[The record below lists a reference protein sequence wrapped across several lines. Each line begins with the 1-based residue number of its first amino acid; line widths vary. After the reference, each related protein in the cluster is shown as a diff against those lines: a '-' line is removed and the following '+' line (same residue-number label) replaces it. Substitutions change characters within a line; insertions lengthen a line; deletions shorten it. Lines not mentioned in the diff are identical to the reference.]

1 MPVKRASA
9 KKYTSNPISG
19 MGDLFGEPELPAGF
33 RYIPDVI
40 STADEKSLVQRFEKL
55 PLKPFEFHGHQGNR
69 RIYTFGHRYVF
80 AGQEPRADASI
91 PDYLLPLTDVASQIS
106 GVPADA
112 FEQLMVTEYA
122 PGAGIGWHRDRP
134 SYEDIVAVSFL
145 APCTLRL
152 RRRVGGGLG
161 APVRACRTTIGVF
174 APWPGAGQLAAQH
187 RTDGRSALL
196 RDLAYVSP
204 WPNLLER
211 LAFRD
216 CGCQIGEVIRQSV
229 RGDGAVAS
237 APSRNHDSAL
247 SRGHQATAN
256 LGPVSPTVA

>member
-1 MPVKRASA
+1 
-9 KKYTSNPISG
+9 

-40 STADEKSLVQRFEKL
+40 STAGEKSLVQRFEKL
-55 PLKPFEFHGHQGNR
+55 PLKPFEFHGRQGNR

-106 GVPADA
+106 GVPAEA

-134 SYEDIVAVSFL
+134 SYEDRRSVVSQAL
-145 APCTLRL
+145 HIAAAAE
-152 RRRVGGGLG
+152 GGRGLG
-161 APVRACRTTIGVF
+161 APVCAYRATIGIF
-174 APWPGAGQLAAQH
+174 APWSGAEQLAAQH
-187 RTDGRSALL
+187 RADGRSALL

-204 WPNLLER
+204 
-211 LAFRD
+211 
-216 CGCQIGEVIRQSV
+216 
-229 RGDGAVAS
+229 
-237 APSRNHDSAL
+237 
-247 SRGHQATAN
+247 
-256 LGPVSPTVA
+256 

>member
-1 MPVKRASA
+1 VKHASA
-9 KKYTSNPISG
+9 KKHTSNPISG
-19 MGDLFGEPELPAGF
+19 MGDDLFGQPKLPAGF

-91 PDYLLPLTDVASQIS
+91 PDYLLPLADVASQIS
-106 GVPADA
+106 GVPAEA
-112 FEQLMVTEYA
+112 FGQLMVTEYG

-152 RRRVGGGLG
+152 RRSAHVEPRSAYLLHG
-161 APVRACRTTIGVF
+161 PVRNSWQHSIAPMGVLRYSVTLRTF
-174 APWPGAGQLAAQH
+174 
-187 RTDGRSALL
+187 RTRRSSSS
-196 RDLAYVSP
+196 D
-204 WPNLLER
+204 
-211 LAFRD
+211 
-216 CGCQIGEVIRQSV
+216 
-229 RGDGAVAS
+229 
-237 APSRNHDSAL
+237 
-247 SRGHQATAN
+247 
-256 LGPVSPTVA
+256 

>member
-1 MPVKRASA
+1 MLVKRPSA
-9 KKYTSNPISG
+9 KKYTSNLISG
-19 MGDLFGEPELPAGF
+19 LGDLFGEPELPAGF

-55 PLKPFEFHGHQGNR
+55 PLKPFEFHGHQ
-69 RIYTFGHRYVF
+69 
-80 AGQEPRADASI
+80 
-91 PDYLLPLTDVASQIS
+91 L
-106 GVPADA
+106 
-112 FEQLMVTEYA
+112 
-122 PGAGIGWHRDRP
+122 
-134 SYEDIVAVSFL
+134 
-145 APCTLRL
+145 
-152 RRRVGGGLG
+152 
-161 APVRACRTTIGVF
+161 F

-237 APSRNHDSAL
+237 ARNRNL
-247 SRGHQATAN
+247 TARFRAVIRR
-256 LGPVSPTVA
+256 LRTWAR